1 MRAVPGVT
9 QAEGDISGAAVIVGS
24 DGDPLGNEQGAPR
37 FGQNVYGG
45 ELSPWVL
52 AEGRLP
58 GPDELVVDMGSFK
71 KGDFALG
78 DQVSVSSQ
86 GGSRQF
92 PLVGVVKFGDVDSP
106 GGATFALFDTATA
119 ESFVGQPGMVDN
131 IVAKGDGSISEE
143 ELAARVQQAMPE
155 GVEVLTGEQIT
166 EENQSDIQQSLSFFN
181 ILLLVFAGVALFVGS
196 FIIYNTFS
204 IIVAQRQKENALL
217 RAIGASRG
225 QILGSL
231 LIESVII
238 GFVASLLGIAL
249 GVLTAKLLEV
259 AAQPVRRRHP
269 VERPGAAPPHD
280 HRVAHR
286 RDGHHGVLRGDAGRP
301 RLEGA
306 PGGRHARRR
315 ARHVGEVEDPVDLG
329 PGRHAARRARCSWS
343 G

>member
-1 MRAVPGVT
+1 M
-9 QAEGDISGAAVIVGS
+9 
-24 DGDPLGNEQGAPR
+24 
-37 FGQNVYGG
+37 
-45 ELSPWVL
+45 L

-58 GPDELVVDMGSFK
+58 GPDELVVDKGSFK
-71 KGDFALG
+71 NGDFAVG

-92 PLVGVVKFGDVDSP
+92 PLVGVVKFGDADSP

-119 ESFVGQPGMVDN
+119 ESFVGQAGMVDD

-143 ELAARVQQAMPE
+143 ELADSRAAGHARAVSRCSPASRSPRR
-155 GVEVLTGEQIT
+155 TSPT
-166 EENQSDIQQSLSFFN
+166 SSRACAFFN

-238 GFVASLLGIAL
+238 GFVASVLGIAL
-249 GVLTAKLLEV
+249 GVLTAKLLEALLNQLGVDIPSSGLVLLPRTIIVSLIVGMVITVFSAVMPAVRASKV
-259 AAQPVRRRHP
+259 AS
-269 VERPGAAPPHD
+269 
-280 HRVAHR
+280 
-286 RDGHHGVLRGDAGRP
+286 GR
-301 RLEGA
+301 
-306 PGGRHARRR
+306 RHARRR

-329 PGRHAARRARCSWS
+329 PGRHAARRRRCSWS